1 MEPIEPRRVSLLDVV
16 RLLRPS
22 QWTKNAV
29 VLAGFFFAFWDKTQP
44 VTLEDGWT
52 LALPAA
58 ALFCLLSSGVYVLND
73 IRDAGSDRAHPV
85 KKLRPIAA
93 GRVPAALGSWLCVLL
108 LGTGLAGAFVLSPEF
123 ALVACAYVAIQV
135 AYSLGLKRVAL
146 LDIFVISTGFV
157 LRAIAGAV
165 VLGVAISPWL
175 LLCAFLLALFLVLC
189 KRRHEKILLDDDA
202 AALHR
207 ESLDGYNERLLD
219 QLITMA
225 GAATMVCYAMY
236 TLSPGTVAK
245 FGSARMGLTIPF
257 VVFGIFRYM
266 DLAYRHETGGRPE
279 KILLSDVP
287 ILVDL
292 LLYAAV
298 IFLIFTVGRPS

>member
-1 MEPIEPRRVSLLDVV
+1 MEPGEPMRGSLLDVV
-16 RLLRPS
+16 RLFRPS

-44 VTLEDGWT
+44 ITIEDGLT

-58 ALFCLLSSGVYVLND
+58 ALFCLLSSGIYVLND
-73 IRDAGSDRAHPV
+73 IRDAVSDRAHPV
-85 KKLRPIAA
+85 KRLRPIAA
-93 GRVPAALGSWLCVLL
+93 GRVSPALGLLLSLVLL
-108 LGTGLAGAFVLSPEF
+108 GAGLAGAFVLSAEY
-123 ALVACAYVAIQV
+123 ALVACMYVAIQV

-146 LDIFVISTGFV
+146 LDIFVISAGFV

-189 KRRHEKILLDDDA
+189 KRRHEKILLDDT

-207 ESLDGYNERLLD
+207 ESLGGYNERLLD
-219 QLITMA
+219 QLITIA
-225 GAATMVCYAMY
+225 GAATIVCYAIY

-266 DLAYRHETGGRPE
+266 DLAYRHANGGRPE
-279 KILLSDVP
+279 KILLTDLP

-292 LLYAAV
+292 LLYATV
-298 IFLIFTVGRPS
+298 IVLIFTVGRAS